1 MNCGAASLGCQ
12 METAPARSP
21 QSLGRSGY
29 SDRMQSAFTSR
40 IERELGLTGLVDA
53 LTTLPASDL
62 RSLLMDVYRTRAT
75 GVTEATIAAH
85 AARDPLMTPSTA
97 SARDL
102 MAFDSIA
109 FQPAP
114 EFIPLHLSPVCRF
127 SAASILGGTSQNN
140 VLTTIRNAEVLGDPT
155 IALALEA
162 ARRRRSGGPIR
173 LCASQRV
180 IRLQPFD
187 VPGYSPHFRLFALVT
202 AGRDSGS
209 LRFEMEHLTEH
220 VSFYLRLCR
229 ALSSQGF
236 RLENPLVEISDVRAT
251 TAALSGAGVSPA
263 DVREAIRAHDPGAA
277 ARFLAERN
285 VSLGTEAPE
294 SAADLARLAR
304 EVFEPLRS
312 WYPEAEFRTTLSR
325 LEGLGY

>member
-1 MNCGAASLGCQ
+1 
-12 METAPARSP
+12 MEDVREPALLARSESNALLAP
-21 QSLGRSGY
+21 SS
-29 SDRMQSAFTSR
+29 
-40 IERELGLTGLVDA
+40 VDA
-53 LTTLPASDL
+53 
-62 RSLLMDVYRTRAT
+62 RLLN
-75 GVTEATIAAH
+75 
-85 AARDPLMTPSTA
+85 
-97 SARDL
+97 
-102 MAFDSIA
+102 AFDRVA
-109 FQPAP
+109 FENAAGFDAIDP
-114 EFIPLHLSPVCRF
+114 SPVC
-127 SAASILGGTSQNN
+127 ALGASHALGGTSQNN
-140 VLTTIRNAEVLGDPT
+140 VLTTIRNSEALGDQT
-155 IALALEA
+155 MALAIEC
-162 ARRRRSGGPIR
+162 ARRKRGARQPSPVK
-173 LCASQRV
+173 LCASHRV

-187 VPGYSPHFRLFALVT
+187 VPGFSPHFRLFALVT

-251 TAALSGAGVSPA
+251 AAALSGAGVSPA

-294 SAADLARLAR
+294 PAADLARLAR

-325 LEGLGY
+325 LEGLGYYSTFTLRISPRAPDGARYPVIDGGFTDWTARLLGHRKERLIISGIGTEFVCKRFFVHTC